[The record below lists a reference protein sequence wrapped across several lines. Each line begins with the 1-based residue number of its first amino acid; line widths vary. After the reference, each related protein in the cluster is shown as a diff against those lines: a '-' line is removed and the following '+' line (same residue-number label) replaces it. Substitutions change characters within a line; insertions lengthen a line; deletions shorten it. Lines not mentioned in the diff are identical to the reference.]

1 MHMADALVSP
11 AVGGAM
17 WAVSAGVI
25 GYCSTRVDKSLDD
38 RTVPLMGVLGA
49 FVFAVQMI
57 NFAIPAT
64 GSSGHL
70 GGGLLLAVLL
80 GPYAAFLTISSILTV
95 QALLFA
101 DGGILALGCNIF
113 NLGFFPCI
121 IVYPL
126 IYKPITRTN
135 PSSTGIFIG
144 SLTAAIIGLQLG
156 SLGVVLQTLLSGIT
170 DMSMQTFIL
179 FMQPIHLAIGIV
191 EGLATASIILF
202 ISNARPDILHF
213 PMHSGRY
220 SKVPIRKPL
229 ALFLFAALSTG
240 CVLSLFASNLPDG
253 LEWSLFKTTGT
264 EEVTGPTSTIHDTLA
279 GVQEKTALFPA
290 YGFKEPAAHLP
301 SGRNPFSLAI
311 TEESGTSLSGF
322 TGSLLTLLI
331 ASLVGILL
339 KRRKIPGRNS

>member
-1 MHMADALVSP
+1 MHMADALISP

-25 GYCSTRVDKSLDD
+25 GYCSTRVDKNFDD

-49 FVFAVQMI
+49 FVFAAQMI

-70 GGGLLLAVLL
+70 GGGLLLAILL

-95 QALLFA
+95 QAFFFA
-101 DGGILALGCNIF
+101 DGGVLALGCNIF
-113 NLGFFPCI
+113 NLGFFPCMI
-121 IVYPL
+121 AYPL
-126 IYKPITRTN
+126 IYKPLTRTN
-135 PSSTGIFIG
+135 PSPTGIFIG
-144 SLTAAIIGLQLG
+144 SLTAAVIGLQLG
-156 SLGVVLQTLLSGIT
+156 SLGVVLQTLFSGIT
-170 DMSMQTFIL
+170 DLSMQTFIL

-213 PMHSGRY
+213 PQHSGRY
-220 SKVPIRKPL
+220 SKVSVRKPL
-229 ALFLFAALSTG
+229 ALFLLAALTIG

-253 LEWSLFKTTGT
+253 LEWSLSKTTGT
-264 EEVTGPTSTIHDTLA
+264 EEVAGPTSAIHDTLA
-279 GVQEKTALFPA
+279 GVQEKTAIFPA
-290 YGFKEPAAHLP
+290 YGYNEPA
-301 SGRNPFSLAI
+301 
-311 TEESGTSLSGF
+311 TSLSGF

-331 ASLVGILL
+331 ASLVGIVL
-339 KRRKIPGRNS
+339 KRRKIPGRST